1 MHLVLFDIDGTLLR
15 TDGAGR
21 EAMMRTLAAHFGRP
35 FGFDAVSFSGKTDPQ
50 IFREILTLAGHDGD
64 QIDAELPALLDAY
77 TETMLA
83 GLTAARITV
92 LPGVPEAVATLARRD
107 DVLLGLVTGNV
118 ERVAFAKLDL
128 VGLAAPFVHAE
139 RLLGGF
145 GSDSGHRPDLPGIAL
160 ERAHA
165 VTPHRFNGERV
176 WIVGDTPH
184 DLHCGRGIGARA
196 VGVATGHYT
205 RADLD
210 GHGAALLLDDLS
222 DVTPLAHLFQI

>member
-21 EAMMRTLAAHFGRP
+21 EAMTRTLAAHFDRP

-50 IFREILTLAGHDGD
+50 IFREILTLAGHTDGE
-64 QIDAELPALLDAY
+64 IDAELPALLDAY

-83 GLTAARITV
+83 GLTAERITV
-92 LPGVPEAVATLARRD
+92 LPGVPEAVAALARRG
-107 DVLLGLVTGNV
+107 DVRLGLVTGNV

-128 VGLAAPFVHAE
+128 VGLAAPFVHTG

-165 VTPHRFNGERV
+165 AHSHRFAGDRV

-184 DLHCGRGIGARA
+184 DLLCGRGIGAQA

-210 GHGAALLLDDLS
+210 GHGAALLLDDLR
-222 DVTPLAHLFQI
+222 DLTLIEALLTD

>member
-21 EAMMRTLAAHFGRP
+21 EAMTRTLAAHFGRG

-50 IFREILTLAGHDGD
+50 IFREILTLAGHGEAE
-64 QIDAELPALLDAY
+64 IDAELPALLDAY
-77 TETMLA
+77 TETMLG
-83 GLTAARITV
+83 GLTARRITV
-92 LPGVPEAVATLARRD
+92 LPGVPEAVAALAARN
-107 DVLLGLVTGNV
+107 DVALGLVTGNV

-128 VGLAAPFVHAE
+128 VGLAAPFVQAG

-160 ERAHA
+160 DRAHA
-165 VTPHRFNGERV
+165 AYPHRFDGERV

-184 DLHCGRGIGARA
+184 DLACGRGIGARA

-205 RADLD
+205 RDALD
-210 GHGAALLLDDLS
+210 GHDAALLLDTLE
-222 DVTPLAHLFQI
+222 DVSQLTGLFNV